1 MPIPALLAA
10 APGLL
15 KAGASLFGAGK
26 RKRAEAEA
34 QARFDQSRQDLE
46 NFQFENPY
54 ANLENT
60 AEDLTVNQQAANFQA
75 AQTDQKLAQGLDAI
89 VAGGGGGGDAQ
100 AIADAALGASQGAS
114 ANLASQEQN
123 IQSQAAQQAAANQA
137 AEAKGAST
145 LQTQQYGQKQ
155 QLFNLAQDQLSNAQA
170 ARQQATQQ
178 LVGGLSE
185 GLGAGL
191 TAADKRGVFDR
202 QKDDSGLKRL
212 YSPTKRDPEKKKYS
226 GDRFERKKLLKQ
238 LLEQGGHTFTES
250 EPGRYTIGGQQVTID
265 PTTGEFKGVGLAG
278 KRAEE
283 FFSRRAQGI
292 YDKEYTRA
300 LKDAGLQAEFDP
312 RGGAGND
319 TADAALAE
327 SIARQGGDIDDIA
340 GAREMMR
347 DADSDVYRTN
357 EYSAG
362 RLDEAEGAPLNR
374 SPFPR
379 NGEEDE
385 MDDEKMKI
393 TKSQRKA
400 LRELRKEARDLGSQR
415 HQERTQHI
423 RDEVGDLRTA
433 GVLSQAAGSALDPYN
448 LNDSK
453 FLWKS
458 MGLTRAQAREQA
470 KAQAEATPDIY
481 KVTQEMKQAFLKDPS
496 DANRQRLLEAYA
508 ERDAHKRRSGEV
520 ARSRGLLRKKDSAP
534 TKRPLYRML
543 KAKFKGMYK

>member
-283 FFSRRAQGI
+283 FFATRAQGL

-300 LKDAGLQAEFDP
+300 LKDAGLQAGFDE
-312 RGGAGND
+312 RGGFEDDARSAMIESQIDQGTLNPYAFGEGSVTHSNALPEKALD
-319 TADAALAE
+319 TP
-327 SIARQGGDIDDIA
+327 ID
-340 GAREMMR
+340 
-347 DADSDVYRTN
+347 
-357 EYSAG
+357 
-362 RLDEAEGAPLNR
+362 R